1 MEKREEGVS
10 FEFRCE
16 KSGTLSN
23 GSWQAAPLSRG
34 LEQERESP
42 ECQENILWLWVN
54 IQKKDEKLHF
64 SGLEP

>member
-16 KSGTLSN
+16 KSGLLSN

-42 ECQENILWLWVN
+42 EC
-54 IQKKDEKLHF
+54 
-64 SGLEP
+64 